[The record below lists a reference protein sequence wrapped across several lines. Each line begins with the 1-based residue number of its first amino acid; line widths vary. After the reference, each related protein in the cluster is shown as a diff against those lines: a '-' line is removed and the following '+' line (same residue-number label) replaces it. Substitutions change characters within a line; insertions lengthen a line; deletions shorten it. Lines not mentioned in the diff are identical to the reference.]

1 MSDFKYD
8 NIQLSD
14 DVLFERLC
22 EIYYTWP
29 ADGVKIFDVWS
40 YIGTNWDV
48 RIDRMEDR
56 RMSKELVLEALGKSS
71 WIQKDAA
78 KLLGISPRAFN
89 YRVKEYEI
97 KHPTW
102 KNNT

>member
-8 NIQLSD
+8 NIQLPD

-29 ADGVKIFDVWS
+29 VYGVKIFDVWS
-40 YIGTNWDV
+40 YIGTDWDV
-48 RIDRMEDR
+48 CIDRMEDR
-56 RMSKELVLEALGKSS
+56 RMSKELVLEALEKSS
-71 WIQKDAA
+71 WVQKDAA
-78 KLLGISPRAFN
+78 KLLGITPRVIN
-89 YRVKEYEI
+89 YRIKEYGI
-97 KHPTW
+97 TYANW